1 MKIIWEARIPL
12 KIKNFL
18 WQLHHDK
25 LPTAEQLIKREWEGE
40 TNYPLCHRN
49 CLCLAW
55 AVCWNLW
62 RDRNKMRIEKKK
74 MVTSPSEIMFKTIA
88 SMQQWKIM
96 LPNGG
101 TSKDIAGMHDAKEGP

>member
-1 MKIIWEARIPL
+1 
-12 KIKNFL
+12 
-18 WQLHHDK
+18 
-25 LPTAEQLIKREWEGE
+25 
-40 TNYPLCHRN
+40 
-49 CLCLAW
+49 
-55 AVCWNLW
+55 
-62 RDRNKMRIEKKK
+62 MRLEKKK